1 VCLFSSAKL
10 GFFSLPVLTFLSDFG
25 ADSHYM
31 ASFKGAMHKAA
42 INLPFIEI
50 SSRIEPFDI
59 VEAAYL
65 SSMVFQDFENGS
77 VHILATNVV
86 ATSFEGHLAALYKGH
101 YFLAPDN
108 GILSLIFE
116 EGFDNYFLIPTET
129 YEQKIQNVYLPFLEK
144 LIAANYRLDQVAK
157 IADEVNTNSR
167 LVPVKDAKELRGT
180 ILFVDHFGNAYT
192 NITKAVFTDFVAD
205 DAYVIHLSRHA
216 SIDGISNNFADV
228 HEGDPLCYFSDHGY
242 LVIAIKKGNAAQLLN
257 LRKYKPLI
265 IEKV

>member
-1 VCLFSSAKL
+1 MCLFSSAKL

-50 SSRIEPFDI
+50 TSRIEPFDI

-65 SSMVFQDFENGS
+65 SSMVFQDFETAS
-77 VHILATNVV
+77 IHILATNVV
-86 ATSFEGHLAALYKGH
+86 ATSFEGHLAAYYNGH

-116 EGFDNYFLIPTET
+116 EGFDSYYLIPTET
-129 YEQKIQNVYLPFLEK
+129 YEQKIQNVYLPFISK
-144 LIAANYRLDQVAK
+144 LIAANYNLDQVAQ
-157 IADEVNTNSR
+157 IADKVNTNSR
-167 LVPVKDAKELRGT
+167 LMPVKDAKELRGT

-192 NITKAVFTDFVAD
+192 NITRTVFDDFVESGY
-205 DAYVIHLSRHA
+205 YVVHLSRHA
-216 SIDGISNNFADV
+216 TVDAISNNFADV
-228 HEGDPLCYFSDHGY
+228 QEGDPICYFSDHGY
-242 LVIAIKKGNAAQLLN
+242 LVVAIKKGNATQLLN